1 METATETQGAI
12 MMMQVTKQ
20 IETASLVELKRF
32 AEKLLP
38 RTSVLRML
46 ILSEPDYLQKDVA
59 LAKIEI
65 FVKLLYQEL
74 R

>member
-1 METATETQGAI
+1 
-12 MMMQVTKQ
+12 MMMQVAKQ
-20 IETASLVELKRF
+20 IESVSLVELKRL

-38 RTSVLRML
+38 RASTLRML